1 MTESMH
7 GPRLRGV
14 VAEFDA
20 ATGLGTL
27 LGDDGVQHRFPCIEI
42 ADGSR
47 SIEVGAEV
55 GFDLLPKFGSYE
67 AARIG
72 P

>member
-1 MTESMH
+1 
-7 GPRLRGV
+7 V

-27 LGDDGVQHRFPCIEI
+27 LVDDGVQHRFHCIEI

-47 SIEVGAEV
+47 SIEGGAEV